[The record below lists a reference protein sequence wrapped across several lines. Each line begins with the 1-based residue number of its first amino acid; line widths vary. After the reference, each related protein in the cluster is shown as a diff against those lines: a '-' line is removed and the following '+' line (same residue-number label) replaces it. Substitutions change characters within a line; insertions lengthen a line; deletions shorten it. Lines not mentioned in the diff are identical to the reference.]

1 MKKVIAFLAAAAMLL
16 TAVGCGEKDNKKNK
30 KNKEKD
36 SSSVSEESSKDESSK
51 DESSNDESSSKDE
64 SSKDESSKGSKDESS
79 KDESSKDESSKD
91 DSSSAPD
98 KKPSSSDIKEAKA
111 ALDIVMDAVINHKA
125 ETIFDYSDMGLLAG
139 MRFLGEELSRD
150 DIIRQFQE
158 EMDEEPVDKN
168 AVYKITNPQVCD
180 DELEELLEL
189 FSDASNDELDDQS
202 KTLLDVFK
210 KTTKICS
217 FDVEM
222 TINGEDD
229 SDTMYVLCIDNE
241 WKVDMIIMSMIQY
254 VAKSNQQSA
263 NSCANTIYKAM
274 TTALVEFDAMGIDC
288 NSLEGKVV
296 TQKGISK
303 GSTDLKTITS
313 VKPED
318 IAAYAAKFYC
328 DDMTD
333 SIWAAKFDS
342 SGMMKCIYYAK
353 SADSTVIGAYP
364 QDLAPGDIGK
374 PVGDDLSSYC
384 K

>member
-1 MKKVIAFLAAAAMLL
+1 MKKLIAFLAAAAMLL
-16 TAVGCGEKDNKKNK
+16 TAVGCGEKDNKK

-36 SSSVSEESSKDESSK
+36 SSSVSEESSKDESS
-51 DESSNDESSSKDE
+51 
-64 SSKDESSKGSKDESS
+64 
-79 KDESSKDESSKD
+79 
-91 DSSSAPD
+91 SAPD
-98 KKPSSSDIKEAKA
+98 KNPSSSDIKDAKA

-139 MRFLGEELSRD
+139 MAILGEELSRD

-168 AVYKITNPQVCD
+168 AVYKITNPQLCD

-189 FSDASNDELDDQS
+189 FSEASYDELDDQS

-254 VAKSNQQSA
+254 VDKSNQQSA
-263 NSCANTIYKAM
+263 NSRASTIYKAM
-274 TTALVEFDAMGIDC
+274 MSSLVEFDEMGIDC
-288 NSLEGKVV
+288 SSLEGKVV
-296 TQKGISK
+296 TQKGLSK

-333 SIWAAKFDS
+333 GIWAAKFDS

-364 QDLAPGDIGK
+364 ADLAPGDIGK